1 MKEEK
6 KYNNDYIMGMIE
18 DMSAFLANVRICG
31 SKAFERAYLL
41 QKRRIF
47 GEKVLK
53 WAGKSV

>member
-6 KYNNDYIMGMIE
+6 KYNNDYIMRMIE

-41 QKRRIF
+41 QK
-47 GEKVLK
+47 K
-53 WAGKSV
+53 AGFW

>member
-6 KYNNDYIMGMIE
+6 MYNNDYIMRMIE

-41 QKRRIF
+41 QK
-47 GEKVLK
+47 K
-53 WAGKSV
+53 AGFW